1 VTQDEM
7 RRQKADLL
15 LEYEEAEQHLAHLQE
30 KAIRTGQRVEAVSKW
45 LLNAGEPYKD
55 RISDRIYV
63 SGGGGSTTIEVLSDP
78 QVAIAMDF
86 EAATKLIEEIRTSHR
101 KIQELKQR
109 KANLGLK

>member
-15 LEYEEAEQHLAHLQE
+15 LEYEEAEQHLAHLRE
-30 KAIRTGQRVEAVSKW
+30 KAIRTGQRVEAISKW
-45 LLNAGEPYKD
+45 LLNAGEPYND
-55 RISDRIYV
+55 RIGDRFYV
-63 SGGGGSTTIEVLSDP
+63 SGGGGSAMIEIADP

-86 EAATKLIEEIRTSHR
+86 DAAKKLIEEIRSAHK

-109 KANLGLK
+109 KQSLGLK